1 MRNKSREDMP
11 FFDDPEGEKE
21 FRRRISEAEFYQE
34 AEESNRREL
43 IEERR
48 DRERW
53 ARFCEVC
60 E

>member
-1 MRNKSREDMP
+1 MTDKSRDCMP

-34 AEESNRREL
+34 AEESNRRERL
-43 IEERR
+43 EELR

-53 ARFCEVC
+53 ARFVEVC